1 MENNMSTQTEVKE
14 ELTLQPRDMSESLI
28 KITEPV
34 TFIKWEG
41 GAIDSKIVSDKFYN
55 SFNYSKFPAE
65 YQRER
70 LTIGVTSSRMGEGKT
85 LVASN
90 LATSFALGYKK
101 RTVIIDLNLKKPR
114 LHSVFGVKT
123 KPGLS
128 DVISSGKI
136 ELFQT
141 EIPELFV
148 LPAGD
153 RTDKKG
159 IISLKD
165 LITIREIIN
174 ILEQQFD
181 FVVLDMG
188 AVFPVNEFP
197 VQITNE
203 VSGLIVVVDS
213 KRTNHADLEKVF
225 QQLDEKQMMGFVMN
239 KVRGKKG

>member
-1 MENNMSTQTEVKE
+1 MEKETSTQTEVKTD
-14 ELTLQPRDMSESLI
+14 LSLQPRDMRESLI
-28 KITEPV
+28 QITEPL
-34 TFIKWEG
+34 IIIQWEG
-41 GAIDSKIVSDKFYN
+41 GTIDSRIVSDKFYN

-70 LTIGVTSSRMGEGKT
+70 LTIGVTSSRTGEGKT

-101 RTVIIDLNLKKPR
+101 RTVIIDLNMRKPR
-114 LHSVFGVKT
+114 LHKVFGVKT

-128 DVISSGKI
+128 DIITSGKI

-148 LPAGD
+148 LPAGE
-153 RTDKKG
+153 RTAKDN

-188 AVFPVNEFP
+188 PVFPVKEFP

-203 VSGLIVVVDS
+203 VSGLIVVIDS
-213 KRTNHADLEKVF
+213 KRTNHEDLEKVF
-225 QQLDEKQMMGFVMN
+225 QQLDEKQMMGFVLN
-239 KVRGKKG
+239 KVGWKG